1 MLVRTSLFIVMSFML
16 TSCSLWSGSK
26 PTSDNKE
33 RDVAFAARKSMDAEP
48 RKRILVLP
56 FLDANTNRSKKVSEE
71 ARKTLVRNLARS
83 DRFVLIHPSDL
94 NKDPNAFVVNGEYDL
109 ENVSKAVEAL
119 GVTAVIEGK
128 ILDVNAKRLSDDV
141 GLFRKSKARMDASIR
156 MRMFSVRGNREILS
170 QVRSAN
176 VEATTTRIGDGGGD
190 TQSLQE
196 DENLISEVITKAF
209 QTTIPAVIQAVDK
222 LSWEGKIALIQGN
235 RIYLNA
241 GRLTGLQVGD
251 ILKVS
256 AQGDEIFDPESGDFI
271 GLAPGRM
278 KGTLEVVSYFGTD
291 GAVAVIHSGS
301 GFRDNDIVVIY

>member
-1 MLVRTSLFIVMSFML
+1 MSFML